1 MKQLFINKKAT
12 IKDALLKISKSG
24 HRCLLVT
31 DNLEKM
37 LGTISDGDLRRAI
50 LKNQN
55 LGQKIDKIYK
65 KNPRFFYSKN
75 YNLKKVKELFIKH
88 KLDLIPVLDKTKKVE
103 KIIFWNDIFKKKKS
117 ENEKKTNIVIMS
129 GGEGKRLLPFTKVLP
144 KPLIPLNDK
153 PIISHIIDSFE
164 NQGFKNINVI
174 VNYKADLLNTYMS
187 NYQKKSKIKIF
198 KEKNPLGTVGGLY
211 LLKNKVNDNFI
222 LTNCDI
228 LTADLQY
235 EEILNFHK
243 KYNYDLTLVASL
255 RNFSIPYG
263 VCEIN
268 KNTSLS
274 KIKEKPKFNFLVSI
288 GMYVMNKKVLSSI
301 KNNSKLDIT
310 NLIKRLKNKKY
321 KIGVFPIDDKSWI
334 DVGNW
339 SDYNQAVI
347 KDER

>member
-1 MKQLFINKKAT
+1 M
-12 IKDALLKISKSG
+12 
-24 HRCLLVT
+24 
-31 DNLEKM
+31 
-37 LGTISDGDLRRAI
+37 
-50 LKNQN
+50 
-55 LGQKIDKIYK
+55 
-65 KNPRFFYSKN
+65 
-75 YNLKKVKELFIKH
+75 
-88 KLDLIPVLDKTKKVE
+88 
-103 KIIFWNDIFKKKKS
+103 IFLKKKKS

-268 KNTSLS
+268 KNTSLN